1 MGEQSAS
8 YKYNT
13 EGDLVEV
20 VDATQEQRKFSYDH
34 RGLLTQSAVLSDSGK
49 LVSSVALTYEW
60 NGLVTLSL
68 QPENQTIGT
77 YIDPQGR
84 PKSFSISPDSPP
96 IVEIDLLASNGR
108 MLKAGDQV
116 CPCIVYYTKVTLYAY
131 IHHLHYAYTDQA

>member
-1 MGEQSAS
+1 MRVAVGEQSAS
-8 YKYNT
+8 YKYST

-34 RGLLTQSAVLSDSGK
+34 RGLLIQSAVLSDSGT

-68 QPENQTIGT
+68 QPENQTFAT

-84 PKSFSISPDSPP
+84 PKSFSRSPDSPP
-96 IVEIDLLASNGR
+96 IVEIDMLESNGR

-116 CPCIVYYTKVTLYAY
+116 YPCIVY
-131 IHHLHYAYTDQA
+131 

>member
-1 MGEQSAS
+1 MYDSSGVHLMRVAVGEQSAS
-8 YKYNT
+8 YKYST

-34 RGLLTQSAVLSDSGK
+34 RGLLTQSAVLSDSGT

-68 QPENQTIGT
+68 QPENQTFAT

-84 PKSFSISPDSPP
+84 PKSFSRSPDSPP
-96 IVEIDLLASNGR
+96 IVEIDMLESNGR

-116 CPCIVYYTKVTLYAY
+116 YPCIVY
-131 IHHLHYAYTDQA
+131 